1 MALILWCND
10 VSYFLL
16 SRMLTL
22 PFIFAARFVPFD
34 GLGEHGG
41 EVAQHFPSCQF
52 CALLDCIGSPCEAS
66 IFIILFEDI
75 QRLFTVAQWWCCIM

>member
-1 MALILWCND
+1 MALILWCNG

-22 PFIFAARFVPFD
+22 PLIFAARFMPFD

-41 EVAQHFPSCQF
+41 EVAQLVLVPVLRIVRWNRQF
-52 CALLDCIGSPCEAS
+52 LRSKYSYHPI
-66 IFIILFEDI
+66 
-75 QRLFTVAQWWCCIM
+75 